1 MFPGAV
7 HPAGWALQE
16 PGPSACTLWE
26 AQTLHSEVVIKC
38 LLNKNVDDGVSYG
51 PPQRG
56 VTDVELA
63 GGHLDSGWE
72 ASR

>member
-16 PGPSACTLWE
+16 PGLYACTLWE

-51 PPQRG
+51 PPQ
-56 VTDVELA
+56 
-63 GGHLDSGWE
+63 
-72 ASR
+72 

>member
-16 PGPSACTLWE
+16 PGPSTYTLWE

-38 LLNKNVDDGVSYG
+38 LLNKNMDDGVSCG
-51 PPQRG
+51 PPQ
-56 VTDVELA
+56 
-63 GGHLDSGWE
+63 
-72 ASR
+72 

>member
-51 PPQRG
+51 PPQ
-56 VTDVELA
+56 
-63 GGHLDSGWE
+63 
-72 ASR
+72 

>member
-1 MFPGAV
+1 MALVQDPRLCRPSRNVGMFPGAV

-38 LLNKNVDDGVSYG
+38 LLHKNVDDGVSYG
-51 PPQRG
+51 PPQ
-56 VTDVELA
+56 
-63 GGHLDSGWE
+63 
-72 ASR
+72 